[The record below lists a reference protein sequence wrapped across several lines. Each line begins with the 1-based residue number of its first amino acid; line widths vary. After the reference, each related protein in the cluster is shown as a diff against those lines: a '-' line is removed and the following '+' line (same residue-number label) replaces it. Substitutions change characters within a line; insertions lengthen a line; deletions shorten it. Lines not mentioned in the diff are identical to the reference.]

1 MSQVTQASIADVAHS
16 VCSLDSSEGMPVI
29 QASKIIDSTLRTV
42 IGMNCLGDRS
52 VEIDLG
58 NGHTLCCSVKKAIG
72 PTDV

>member
-42 IGMNCLGDRS
+42 IGMNCLDGNVLD
-52 VEIDLG
+52 IDLG
-58 NGHTLCCSVKKAIG
+58 NGHILSCSVKKAIG